1 MYLTE
6 QKALKFITA
15 NRKKKKKREMESAK
29 QGRCYT
35 LQEKITEANV
45 FLKS

>member
-15 NRKKKKKREMESAK
+15 NRKKKKK
-29 QGRCYT
+29 GRWKVQNRGVVT
-35 LQEKITEANV
+35 LYRK
-45 FLKS
+45 K

>member
-15 NRKKKKKREMESAK
+15 NRKKKKREMESAK